1 MFNYFIERPV
11 FSTVI
16 ALVMVLVGALTAFSL
31 PIAQY
36 PQVVPPQVSVTTSF
50 AGANAE
56 VVAQSVAAPIEQQVN
71 GSQDMLYMSSKSG
84 NDGSYNLTVTF
95 EIGTDKNIDAV
106 EVQNRVAIAQSQLPA
121 DVIRNGISVRKSTT
135 DFLEVI
141 ALTSP
146 ERKYDAV
153 FLSNYALI
161 NLYDALGRVPGVGQ
175 VRIFGARDYSMRIW
189 LNPERMARL
198 GVTASDIANVVRV
211 QNVVAPAGGLGLPP
225 IPQGQQMQYTVF
237 VKGRLVAASEFENM
251 ILREAGNGQVVRLK
265 DVARVELAAAD
276 YSIYG
281 AHNDIPAA
289 LIGIFLQPDA
299 NALDVAKKIRQ
310 VMEDQA
316 PRFPPGMIY
325 SIPYS
330 TTPFVTE
337 SLKEVIKTLG
347 IAFVLVI
354 FVVYLFLQS
363 WRATLIPILVVPIS
377 LIGTFG
383 AFAALSFSINTLTL
397 FGLVLAIGIVVD
409 DAIVVVEAVQQRL
422 DAGGMT
428 PMEAAKSA
436 IADVG
441 GPVIAIALVLAAV
454 FVPVAFLGGLTGQ
467 LYKQFALTIAVSVVL
482 SAICAL
488 TFTPAMCALLLIPVE
503 EAHPRHGPLGWFFAK
518 FNAGFERSRNGY
530 VKSVS
535 LMERHAVIVMLT
547 FGALLVAVWG
557 LVSTRPTGLVPPE
570 DQGYLL
576 TLVNLPPAASLERTN
591 AAMSAVTRIA
601 RDTPGIDEVVYI
613 SGFNLLTGQSVSYN
627 GTAFLRMKPWDE
639 RTKAADQVGSLVR
652 ILNGRLNAE
661 IKDAQVLVL
670 NPPPIRGLST
680 AGGFT
685 FVLQNRLSADP
696 VQLSQV
702 LQGLLAEARKRPE
715 IGFVYSGFDPRI
727 PQVEFQVDRDK
738 VKSLGIPLSD
748 VFFAL
753 QTFLGS
759 YYVNDFNLF
768 GRTYRVQAQADG
780 AQRSQPDDVNRFYVR
795 ADNGTM
801 VPLSTLVSSRPING
815 PQYFER
821 YNVYSSA
828 TINGSNAP
836 GYSSGQAIAAMEE
849 LARTLPPGFAYEWS
863 EATYQEKKT
872 GGQTGY
878 IFAVSLLFV
887 VLVLAALYESWA
899 MPIAILLV
907 IPFGVFG
914 AFFGLFLRGLDNNVY
929 TQVGLIMLIGLA
941 AKNAILIVEFAK
953 IKRDHGECIEQA
965 ALDGAKLRI
974 RPILMT
980 SFAFILGSVPLAIA
994 LGAGAGARQAL
1005 GTAVVFGMLVAT
1017 LVGVFFIPVFYVL
1030 VQRASEGQWP
1040 FKRPDAAALSALDDC
1055 VRAGSPSSASP
1066 PSASHAD

>member
-1 MFNYFIERPV
+1 MLNFFIERPV

-16 ALVMVLVGALTAFSL
+16 ALVMILVGALAAFGL

-36 PQVVPPQVSVTTSF
+36 PQVVPPQVTVTTSF
-50 AGANAE
+50 PGANAE

-71 GSQDMLYMSSKSG
+71 GAQDMLYMSSKSG

-95 EIGTDKNIDAV
+95 DIGTDKNIDAV

-146 ERKYDAV
+146 ERRYDSV
-153 FLSNYALI
+153 FLSNYALL

-189 LNPERMARL
+189 LDPDRMART
-198 GVTASDIANVVRV
+198 GVTASDIASVIRE

-225 IPQGQQMQYTVF
+225 APQGQLMQYTVF
-237 VKGRLVAASEFENM
+237 VKGRLASAEEFEN
-251 ILREAGNGQVVRLK
+251 IIIRESGNGQVVRLR

-281 AHNDIPAA
+281 ANDDTPAA

-299 NALDVAKKIRQ
+299 NALDVAKHIRE
-310 VMEDQA
+310 VMEEQA
-316 PRFPPGMIY
+316 PRFPPGMVY
-325 SIPYS
+325 TIPYS

-337 SLKEVIKTLG
+337 SLKEVVKTLG
-347 IAFVLVI
+347 IAFALVV
-354 FVVYLFLQS
+354 FVVFLFLQS

-383 AFAALSFSINTLTL
+383 AFAALGFSINTLTL

-422 DAGGMT
+422 DAGHMT
-428 PMEAAKSA
+428 PMEATKSA
-436 IADVG
+436 MADVG

-467 LYKQFALTIAVSVVL
+467 LYKQFALTLAVSVTL

-488 TFTPAMCALLLIPVE
+488 TFTPAMCALLLTRVE
-503 EAHPRHGPLGWFFAK
+503 KAKPHRGPLYWFFAK
-518 FNAGFERSRNGY
+518 FNRVFERSRDGY
-530 VKSVS
+530 VATVSV
-535 LMERHAVIVMLT
+535 MERHAVIVMLT
-547 FGALLVAVWG
+547 FVALLVAVG
-557 LVSTRPTGLVPPE
+557 VLISMRPTGLVPPE
-570 DQGYLL
+570 DQGYVLA
-576 TLVNLPPAASLERTN
+576 VVSLPPAASLERTN
-591 AAMSAVTRIA
+591 AVMSSLTHIA
-601 RDTPGIDEVVYI
+601 RDTPGVDGVVYI

-627 GTAFLRMKPWDE
+627 GTAFLRLKPWDE
-639 RTKAADQVGSLVR
+639 RKKRTEAVGSLVR
-652 ILNGRLNAE
+652 TLTARLNGE
-661 IKDAQVLVL
+661 IKDASVLVL

-685 FVLQNRLSADP
+685 FVLQNRGGADTA
-696 VQLSQV
+696 QFSQV
-702 LQGLLAEARKRPE
+702 LQNLLGDARKRPE

-727 PQVEFQVDRDK
+727 PQIEFQVDRDK
-738 VKSLGIPLSD
+738 VKSLGIQLND
-748 VFFAL
+748 VFFTL

-768 GRTYRVQAQADG
+768 GRTFRVQAQADESHRG
-780 AQRSQPDDVNRFYVR
+780 QPDDVKRFYVR
-795 ADNGTM
+795 SDNGTM
-801 VPLSTLVSSRPING
+801 VPLSTLVSSRSING

-828 TINGSNAP
+828 TINGTNAQ

-849 LARTLPPGFAYEWS
+849 LARTLPAGYAYEWS

-872 GGQTGY
+872 GGQTGF

-887 VLVLAALYESWA
+887 LLVLAALYESWA

-914 AFFGLFLRGLDNNVY
+914 AFLGLLLRDLDNNVY
-929 TQVGLIMLIGLA
+929 TQIGLIMLVGLA

-953 IKRDHGECIEQA
+953 LKREQGESIEQA
-965 ALDGAKLRI
+965 ALDGAKLRL

-1005 GTAVVFGMLVAT
+1005 GTAVVFGMLIAT

-1030 VQRASEGQWP
+1030 LQRLSERQWP
-1040 FKRPDAAALSALDDC
+1040 FKRVEVGRNVAGAESAPLPSP
-1055 VRAGSPSSASP
+1055 RAHG
-1066 PSASHAD
+1066 D